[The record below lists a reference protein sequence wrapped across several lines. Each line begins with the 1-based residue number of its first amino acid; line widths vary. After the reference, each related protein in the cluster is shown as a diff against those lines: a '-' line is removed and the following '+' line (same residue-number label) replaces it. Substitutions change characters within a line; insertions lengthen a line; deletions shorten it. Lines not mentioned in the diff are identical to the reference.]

1 MSELNESENRARRVL
16 IVDDQPIVRQGLG
29 LLIDQEDDLKVC
41 GEAADARAA
50 RAALQQTQPNVV
62 ILDFSLGASDGID
75 LVRDIRSEYEQLPIL
90 VFSVHDENIYAKRLL
105 SVGANGYIMK
115 QASADQLLT
124 ALRRVL
130 AGGFYVSEHV
140 GTSIIERLAAGRH
153 KQTGDLIEGL
163 SNRELEVLDLIGR
176 GKTARQVA
184 ESLNVSLK
192 TVDSH
197 RQNIKKKLGLENSAQ
212 LAQFATHRLLIY
224 AKL

>member
-1 MSELNESENRARRVL
+1 
-16 IVDDQPIVRQGLG
+16 
-29 LLIDQEDDLKVC
+29 
-41 GEAADARAA
+41 
-50 RAALQQTQPNVV
+50 
-62 ILDFSLGASDGID
+62 
-75 LVRDIRSEYEQLPIL
+75 
-90 VFSVHDENIYAKRLL
+90 
-105 SVGANGYIMK
+105 MK
-115 QASADQLLT
+115 QAAADQLLT
-124 ALRRVL
+124 ALRRIL
-130 AGGFYVSEHV
+130 AGELYVSEHV
-140 GTSIIERLAAGRH
+140 ETRMIKRFVIGGRQ
-153 KQTGDLIEGL
+153 QTEDLIDEL